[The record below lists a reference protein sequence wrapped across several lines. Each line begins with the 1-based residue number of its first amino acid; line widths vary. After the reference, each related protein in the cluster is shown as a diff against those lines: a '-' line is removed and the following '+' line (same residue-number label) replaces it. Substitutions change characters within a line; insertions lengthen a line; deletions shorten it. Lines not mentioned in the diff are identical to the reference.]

1 MLMLP
6 TWPVW
11 PRETSRWPATVWR
24 SRPRSQ
30 TAAPPRSS
38 SARQGSPWRTMAWWQ
53 LRCDHQTTWERPTTD
68 DDDDTVPLPEEDLVK
83 QNLFCNFLSRWR
95 WSHLSLIS
103 MMTGILTSLGSPL
116 ISVAK
121 SRHPHCDYRWPGRN
135 IFILSSKTNSYYP
148 HYPNFVC
155 AKNKIITIAVQASWL
170 IGKSDNV
177 ESNRF
182 SDSPANQQ
190 SCSNFSSVFLL
201 SHNVNFCTVQKKEE
215 ISVDPV
221 DICAVLWV
229 SQQCDSRYCADTGVC
244 LVITPLLACS
254 TTLLLLKDQFENL
267 VKLLSRQFKRPAL
280 HRKLAGPK
288 ETSGLNFPKGLTSSS
303 CTLTD
308 PVAVRDPTIRR
319 VPLKRNPLRAH
330 NSHLKWTRALR
341 VALARVVLLLPIEL
355 DPPPPSHA
363 LGLLLHG
370 LRRPGHLSRLLTGE
384 HSLSW
389 RAAEL
394 PAWTRR
400 CWPHR
405 ALAGT
410 NLGPQIAAKARSN
423 EWQVWKVSCT

>member
-1 MLMLP
+1 MRLLP

-24 SRPRSQ
+24 SHPRFQ

-53 LRCDHQTTWERPTTD
+53 VRCDHQRTWERPTTD

-121 SRHPHCDYRWPGRN
+121 SRHPHCDYRWPGRS
-135 IFILSSKTNSYYP
+135 IFILSLKTNSYYPHYP

-201 SHNVNFCTVQKKEE
+201 SHNVNFCTVQKKGE

-221 DICAVLWV
+221 DILLFCEFLNNVIRVIVLTQV
-229 SQQCDSRYCADTGVC
+229 SV
-244 LVITPLLACS
+244 
-254 TTLLLLKDQFENL
+254 LLLLHYWL
-267 VKLLSRQFKRPAL
+267 VVQP
-280 HRKLAGPK
+280 
-288 ETSGLNFPKGLTSSS
+288 
-303 CTLTD
+303 CC
-308 PVAVRDPTIRR
+308 
-319 VPLKRNPLRAH
+319 
-330 NSHLKWTRALR
+330 
-341 VALARVVLLLPIEL
+341 
-355 DPPPPSHA
+355 
-363 LGLLLHG
+363 
-370 LRRPGHLSRLLTGE
+370 
-384 HSLSW
+384 
-389 RAAEL
+389 
-394 PAWTRR
+394 
-400 CWPHR
+400 CWK
-405 ALAGT
+405 T
-410 NLGPQIAAKARSN
+410 NLKILWNCFLGNSKDKHYCTES
-423 EWQVWKVSCT
+423 WQVQRRQVV

>member
-1 MLMLP
+1 MLLFIKALITNFLPEACWLKHNSPFRLPFLFSRKRETKPQKSMRMLP

-24 SRPRSQ
+24 SHPRFQ

-121 SRHPHCDYRWPGRN
+121 SRHPHCDYRWPGRS
-135 IFILSSKTNSYYP
+135 IFILSSKTNSYYPHYP

-201 SHNVNFCTVQKKEE
+201 SHNVNFCTVQKKRKYLL
-215 ISVDPV
+215 IQLTF
-221 DICAVLWV
+221 CCFV
-229 SQQCDSRYCADTGVC
+229 SFSTIWFALLCWHRCLSCYYSITG
-244 LVITPLLACS
+244 L
-254 TTLLLLKDQFENL
+254 
-267 VKLLSRQFKRPAL
+267 
-280 HRKLAGPK
+280 
-288 ETSGLNFPKGLTSSS
+288 
-303 CTLTD
+303 
-308 PVAVRDPTIRR
+308 
-319 VPLKRNPLRAH
+319 
-330 NSHLKWTRALR
+330 
-341 VALARVVLLLPIEL
+341 
-355 DPPPPSHA
+355 
-363 LGLLLHG
+363 
-370 LRRPGHLSRLLTGE
+370 
-384 HSLSW
+384 
-389 RAAEL
+389 
-394 PAWTRR
+394 
-400 CWPHR
+400 
-405 ALAGT
+405 
-410 NLGPQIAAKARSN
+410 
-423 EWQVWKVSCT
+423 